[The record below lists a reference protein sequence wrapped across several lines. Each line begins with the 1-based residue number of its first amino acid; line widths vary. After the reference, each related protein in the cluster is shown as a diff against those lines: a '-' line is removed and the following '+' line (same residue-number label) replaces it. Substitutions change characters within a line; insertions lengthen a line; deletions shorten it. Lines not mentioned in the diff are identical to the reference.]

1 MGKSLLTA
9 LSPNLSPPSIGGEC
23 SQGLLTSM
31 ASSPEIR
38 KKDIYVYITDR
49 KKERE
54 RERSKHIHWFTGPN
68 QALGRTIVVHG
79 HGTFIRPS
87 FYTDT
92 KYKAFST
99 P

>member
-38 KKDIYVYITDR
+38 KKGYIRIYIRTQ
-49 KKERE
+49 KE
-54 RERSKHIHWFTGPN
+54 RERSKHAHLFTGPN
-68 QALGRTIVVHG
+68 QA
-79 HGTFIRPS
+79 
-87 FYTDT
+87 
-92 KYKAFST
+92 
-99 P
+99 